1 MKLVISLGLLA
12 ACSFPTPSEQY
23 ACRTTK
29 DCTGDRVC
37 TQGYCVL
44 GSEADIDAP
53 IQLDTSPAI
62 DCTTFP
68 ARHFDACMIPPPTG
82 DFSLMTPGIYTLDAT
97 TGSVLAPGGSSSLPA
112 TTLVASGRVVSV
124 SSVKIGPGVTLR
136 VIGGQPLILASWGTI
151 EIAGTIDASSTGPT
165 SLGAGANPAG
175 CATHAAVM
183 GQSAGGGAGGGGSGG
198 FQATGG
204 RGGIGDNGNGGLGG
218 TPISVPLLLGGCA
231 GAIGGTGSSVPGEG
245 GAGGGALQLTARISI
260 SIASTGTIHAGGGGG
275 KPAGPS
281 GNGGG
286 GGAGGSGGMIGL
298 EAPMLDIAAG
308 GVLAAN
314 GGAGGEGGGNMGTG
328 GTGQAGQ
335 PSAVR
340 AQCPDSGSG
349 GNGGIGSGGLV
360 LAGGG
365 GGNDTSGGGG
375 AGGSAG
381 FITLKATIQNIDALA
396 IISPAAIAIP

>member
-1 MKLVISLGLLA
+1 MKLAISVSLLA

-23 ACRTTK
+23 ACRITD
-29 DCTGDRVC
+29 DCTSDRVC

-44 GSEADIDAP
+44 GGNDIDAAP
-53 IQLDTSPAI
+53 TPDTTPAI

-68 ARHFDACMIPPPTG
+68 ARHFEACKIPPPTG

-112 TTLVASGRVVSV
+112 TVLVASGRVVSV

-175 CATHAAVM
+175 CATHAAVK
-183 GQSAGGGAGGGGSGG
+183 GQDAGGGAGGGGGG
-198 FQATGG
+198 AFQASGG
-204 RGGIGDNGNGGLGG
+204 RGGVGDIGNGGPGG
-218 TPISVPLLLGGCA
+218 TPIVAPVLLGGCR
-231 GAIGGTGSSVPGEG
+231 GAIGGTGSSAPGDG
-245 GAGGGALQLTARISI
+245 GDGGGAVQLTARLSI
-260 SIASTGTIHAGGGGG
+260 TIAGTGTIHAGGGGG
-275 KPAGPS
+275 QPAGPS
-281 GNGGG
+281 GDGGG
-286 GGAGGSGGMIGL
+286 GGAGGSGGMVGL

-381 FITLKATIQNIDALA
+381 FITLKATTRNVDALA
-396 IISPAAIAIP
+396 IVSPPATMIP